1 MLSPE
6 ATSQERRL
14 LHKAA
19 VALLA
24 VPVLATVY
32 VGALF
37 RRSVVSRLGLA
48 VAVAGL
54 LGVGVIG
61 AGLPATTAARPPTPI
76 VPLTQAAFR
85 TTVVTGHDL
94 TVPVAI
100 EFTTPMNPGSVASAV
115 TVDPPTPVSLAWDP
129 AGRTLTISP
138 QAYWSPGAYYTVSV
152 QAGALASTGQPMAQP
167 ARAAFLTRQAT
178 TGSVAATDKV
188 GSRVSVDTAFT
199 VTFARPVDPASVPG
213 SIRLDPPVAGTVE
226 ATNTPQGPVRYT
238 FHPSRPLLA
247 GTSYHVKVAGVVDR
261 DGVALSPVSLA
272 VKTTNPPGVV
282 RFRPQAAATDTARD
296 AAVSVR
302 FTEPMDRRSTAK
314 AFSVKIGGKAI
325 KGTISWAESDTVLVF
340 KPATALPY
348 GAAIVAK
355 VDISAKS
362 ATDAP
367 MARSVRAIFKTVPKP
382 AAAARTTITPP
393 ASVSTSTGGGG
404 AVGGGSW
411 GAVEGYYLRLM
422 NCTRTGGW
430 VTSSGACSSPGG
442 RQVAPLVIDSRISA
456 SVTRPYAKL
465 LATHA
470 ACSHFIG
477 GNPGNRLA
485 RAGFVSYRWAEN
497 IGCRSGSPSSAV
509 LGSHLFFQ
517 SERPYSGGHYV
528 NLMNAA
534 YDRVGIGVWVS
545 SGQVRLVV
553 DFYHP

>member
-19 VALLA
+19 IALLA
-24 VPVLATVY
+24 VPILAAVY
-32 VGALF
+32 AGALL
-37 RRSVVSRLGLA
+37 RRSVVSRIGLA
-48 VAVAGL
+48 IGLSGL
-54 LGVGVIG
+54 LGAGIVG
-61 AGLPATTAARPPTPI
+61 AGLPAVTTATPPVPI
-76 VPLTQAAFR
+76 VPLTRAAFR
-85 TTVVTGHDL
+85 TTVATDRDL
-94 TVPVAI
+94 TAPVAI
-100 EFTTPMNPGSVASAV
+100 EFTTPMNPDSVAAAV
-115 TVDPPTPVSLAWDP
+115 SVEPPIAVHLAWD
-129 AGRTLTISP
+129 AAKDTLTISP
-138 QAYWSPGAYYTVSV
+138 QDHWSPAVYYTVSV

-167 ARAAFLTRQAT
+167 ARAAFLTREAT
-178 TGSVAATDKV
+178 TGSVAATDQV
-188 GSRVSVDTAFT
+188 GSRVSVLTAFN

-213 SIRLDPPVAGTVE
+213 AIQLNPPVPGTLE
-226 ATNTPQGPVRYT
+226 ASTTPKGLVRYT
-238 FHPSRPLLA
+238 FQPSKPLQP
-247 GTSYHVKVAGVVDR
+247 GISYHLTVTGVVDQ
-261 DGVALSPVSLA
+261 DGVALAPVSLA
-272 VKTTNPPGVV
+272 VKTTNPPAVI
-282 RFRPQAAATDTARD
+282 RFRPQADAQKTARD

-302 FTEPMDRRSTAK
+302 FTEAMDRRSTAQ

-325 KGTISWAESDTVLVF
+325 KGTISWAESGQVLVF
-340 KPATALPY
+340 KPAAALPY
-348 GAAIVAK
+348 SAAVVAK

-362 ATDAP
+362 ATGAP
-367 MARSVRAIFKTVPKP
+367 MTRSVRAIFKTIAKP
-382 AAAARTTITPP
+382 AAPVRTTISR
-393 ASVSTSTGGGG
+393 ASSTSTGGG

-411 GAVEGYYLRLM
+411 GAVESYYLRLM

-430 VTSSGACSSPGG
+430 VTSGGSCSSPGG
-442 RQVAPLVIDSRISA
+442 RQVSPLQIDGRISA
-456 SVTRPYAKL
+456 QVTRPYAKL
-465 LATHA
+465 LATHG

-485 RAGFVSYRWAEN
+485 RAGFTSYRWAEN

-553 DFYHP
+553 DFYHS